1 MTRINKLVLNG
12 FKSFAKFTE
21 IQFGEKFNCVLG
33 PNGSG
38 KSNIMDA
45 LCFVLGKAGSKSL
58 RAEKS
63 ANLIYNGGKTKKP
76 SSKGEVSIFFDNK
89 DKTFPTEETEV
100 KVTRIIKSNGQSIY
114 RINDQTRTR
123 QQIIDLLN
131 IAKIDPDGYN
141 IILQGDIIRFC
152 EMSATERRLLIE
164 EISGISLYEEKK
176 QKALNQLNKVEER
189 LKEAGIILSER
200 QTYLKELKKDRDQAL
215 KFKEMNDNI
224 RKYRASLLKLNIDK
238 KEVESKDMK
247 EKIGRNNKL
256 IEESTEKI
264 NKIKKEI
271 EDKKAEIESI
281 TKEIEQ
287 KGETDQVNLNKEI
300 ENLKIEMTKKNSRI
314 ETLNSELKKL
324 IQRKKDLNQG
334 TEDIK
339 QKISDINKQKEEYI
353 DSRSQKEKQKQE
365 LSEKIKAFKE
375 KNNIEIAADIEKRID
390 EIDNLSDDLA
400 KEINFKRET
409 QHNLLRE
416 KDKVDHELNMIA
428 SSIAKVAEI
437 EKEHKK
443 QIDDLKS
450 KREEF
455 KKTTLELNIL
465 LDEDSQLGAKIKDA
479 REKLHFSNEEL
490 AKLNARNA
498 SIKEF
503 SLSDNAIKSILKR
516 KNSVSGIYGTVSE
529 LGTVDAKYS
538 LALEVAAGARIKSI
552 VVEDDKIAADQIKYL
567 KQNRLGIATFL
578 PLNKIR
584 PKSLDE
590 KIKKQ
595 LSAKGCHGMA
605 TDLVSYD
612 QKFKKVFSYVFG
624 NTVVTDNIDVS
635 RRLGIGTAKMVT
647 LDGDLADMSGAMKG
661 GYRDKKRKG
670 LGFKEVQLD
679 TEIQKLEKEVFDLEA
694 KFSSFESRRKEIEDN
709 ISSLRSKKGELE
721 GEIIKNEKSLH
732 LDSSDLSLSKKKQE
746 DLEEK
751 AASIEKEINDIQEK
765 ISENN
770 KELAKVKIEKQQL
783 RSKISELRDPTLI
796 AELSTYEE
804 KQRGLAEELV
814 NTNAEIKN
822 IDVQI
827 NDIFKP
833 EIEKT
838 SIILKQIDKDYISFK
853 KELDSLI
860 PEIEKQNKIL
870 DKKEEEAKEF
880 YAKFKE
886 LFNIR
891 SKFNDEISRNDLEIS
906 KINDKSREIEIR
918 NNIFSI
924 KNAEVSAGLSGLKEE
939 FGQYEGVPLDTEKNE
954 DQLKYQVQRFEQ
966 MKSQIGSVNMRALEI
981 YETIEKEYNKLLE
994 KKDTLTK
1001 EKQDVESMMDEI
1013 ESRKKELFMKT
1024 YDSINNEFQKI
1035 FSNLSNK
1042 GESSLELENKEDPF
1056 AEGVRIKVRITGQR
1070 FLDLRSLSGGE
1081 KTMTALAFIFAIQEH
1096 DPASFYV
1103 LDEVDAALD
1112 KHNSEKLSKL
1122 IKNYSEKAQYLLISH
1137 NDGIISEA
1145 ENLYGIS
1152 MDEHGISKV
1161 ISLKV

>member
-1 MTRINKLVLNG
+1 
-12 FKSFAKFTE
+12 
-21 IQFGEKFNCVLG
+21 
-33 PNGSG
+33 
-38 KSNIMDA
+38 
-45 LCFVLGKAGSKSL
+45 
-58 RAEKS
+58 
-63 ANLIYNGGKTKKP
+63 
-76 SSKGEVSIFFDNK
+76 
-89 DKTFPTEETEV
+89 
-100 KVTRIIKSNGQSIY
+100 
-114 RINDQTRTR
+114 
-123 QQIIDLLN
+123 
-131 IAKIDPDGYN
+131 
-141 IILQGDIIRFC
+141 
-152 EMSATERRLLIE
+152 
-164 EISGISLYEEKK
+164 
-176 QKALNQLNKVEER
+176 
-189 LKEAGIILSER
+189 
-200 QTYLKELKKDRDQAL
+200 
-215 KFKEMNDNI
+215 
-224 RKYRASLLKLNIDK
+224 
-238 KEVESKDMK
+238 
-247 EKIGRNNKL
+247 
-256 IEESTEKI
+256 
-264 NKIKKEI
+264 
-271 EDKKAEIESI
+271 
-281 TKEIEQ
+281 
-287 KGETDQVNLNKEI
+287 
-300 ENLKIEMTKKNSRI
+300 
-314 ETLNSELKKL
+314 
-324 IQRKKDLNQG
+324 
-334 TEDIK
+334 
-339 QKISDINKQKEEYI
+339 
-353 DSRSQKEKQKQE
+353 
-365 LSEKIKAFKE
+365 
-375 KNNIEIAADIEKRID
+375 
-390 EIDNLSDDLA
+390 
-400 KEINFKRET
+400 
-409 QHNLLRE
+409 
-416 KDKVDHELNMIA
+416 
-428 SSIAKVAEI
+428 
-437 EKEHKK
+437 
-443 QIDDLKS
+443 
-450 KREEF
+450 
-455 KKTTLELNIL
+455 
-465 LDEDSQLGAKIKDA
+465 
-479 REKLHFSNEEL
+479 
-490 AKLNARNA
+490 
-498 SIKEF
+498 
-503 SLSDNAIKSILKR
+503 
-516 KNSVSGIYGTVSE
+516 
-529 LGTVDAKYS
+529 
-538 LALEVAAGARIKSI
+538 
-552 VVEDDKIAADQIKYL
+552 
-567 KQNRLGIATFL
+567 
-578 PLNKIR
+578 
-584 PKSLDE
+584 
-590 KIKKQ
+590 
-595 LSAKGCHGMA
+595 
-605 TDLVSYD
+605 
-612 QKFKKVFSYVFG
+612 
-624 NTVVTDNIDVS
+624 
-635 RRLGIGTAKMVT
+635 
-647 LDGDLADMSGAMKG
+647 
-661 GYRDKKRKG
+661 
-670 LGFKEVQLD
+670 
-679 TEIQKLEKEVFDLEA
+679 
-694 KFSSFESRRKEIEDN
+694 
-709 ISSLRSKKGELE
+709 KKGELE